1 MSTLFVTATGTDV
14 GKTYVTCALIRALR
28 AAGRP
33 VHAFKPV
40 VSGFDP
46 AEAEASDPGR
56 LRVALGADAPPLE
69 QIAPLRFA
77 APLSPPLAARME
89 GACLSL
95 DQLETLCRDQMG
107 GDGLLMIEGAGGVM
121 SPLTDTETNLD
132 LIERLAV
139 PVILVSGSY
148 LGTISHT
155 LTAVEVLKARGV
167 SIAAV
172 VMSESKGAP
181 DLTETAAGLAAFLR
195 DVPLFT
201 APRDADGW
209 DASGLARR
217 LNL

>member
-28 AAGRP
+28 AADRQ
-33 VHAFKPV
+33 VRAFKPV

-56 LRVALGADAPPLE
+56 LRAALGADAPPLE

-95 DQLETLCRDQMG
+95 NQLEALCRDQMG
-107 GDGLLMIEGAGGVM
+107 DDGLLLIEGAGGVM

-139 PVILVSGSY
+139 SVILVLGSY

-155 LTAVEVLKARGV
+155 LTAMEVLKAR
-167 SIAAV
+167 SIPIAAL
-172 VMSESKGAP
+172 VMSESEDAP
-181 DLTETAAGLAAFLR
+181 DLAETAAGLSSFLPGI
-195 DVPLFT
+195 PLLT
-201 APRDADGW
+201 APRNADGW
-209 DASGLARR
+209 DASGLARC

>member
-14 GKTYVTCALIRALR
+14 GKTYVTCALIRALSV
-28 AAGRP
+28 AGRP
-33 VHAFKPV
+33 VRAFKPV

-46 AEAEASDPGR
+46 AETEVSDPGR
-56 LRVALGADAPPLE
+56 LRAALGADAPPLE

-95 DQLETLCRDQMG
+95 NQLETLCRDQMG
-107 GDGLLMIEGAGGVM
+107 GDAPLMIEGAGGVM
-121 SPLTDTETNLD
+121 SPLTDTETNLN

-167 SIAAV
+167 PIAAI
-172 VMSESKGAP
+172 VMSESENAP
-181 DLTETAAGLAAFLR
+181 NLTETAAGLSAFLSG
-195 DVPLFT
+195 VPLFT
-201 APRDADGW
+201 APRNADGW
-209 DASGLARR
+209 DASGLARG

>member
-33 VHAFKPV
+33 VRAFKPV
-40 VSGFDP
+40 VSGFNP
-46 AEAEASDPGR
+46 AEAWASDPGR
-56 LRVALGADAPPLE
+56 LRAALGADAPPLE

-77 APLSPPLAARME
+77 APLAPPLAARME

-95 DQLETLCRDQMG
+95 DQLEALCRDQMG
-107 GDGLLMIEGAGGVM
+107 EDGLLLIEGAGGVM

-132 LIERLAV
+132 LIGRLAV
-139 PVILVSGSY
+139 PVILIAGSY

-172 VMSESKGAP
+172 VMSESEDAP
-181 DLTETAAGLAAFLR
+181 DLAETAAGLAAFLR